1 MAKHRGEYG
10 IISVQARTRNGKR
23 HGIWKTFAERHSIA
37 NLAAENNA
45 AALEVDG
52 IVVTLVAA
60 GDSLSVSAE
69 IGEPP
74 ADGRAEFAELMLE
87 ANLQSGAF
95 FAKEPES
102 GAYVLV
108 RRLQLPAL
116 DAESFD
122 TALEELVNLSETWRR
137 LLADFRP
144 VAKAA
149 AERTEGAPQFGTNG
163 FVQV

>member
-1 MAKHRGEYG
+1 MEFQQLIAD
-10 IISVQARTRNGKR
+10 
-23 HGIWKTFAERHSIA
+23 FAERHSIA
-37 NLAAENNA
+37 NLVAEDNA
-45 AALEVDG
+45 AALDVDG
-52 IVVTLVAA
+52 IVITLVAA
-60 GDSLSVSAE
+60 GDALSISAD

-74 ADGRAEFAELMLE
+74 SEGRAEFAELMLE
-87 ANLQSGAF
+87 ANMQSGAF

-122 TALEELVNLSETWRR
+122 AALEALVNLAETWRR

-149 AERTEGAPQFGTNG
+149 AERTEESPQFGANG

>member
-1 MAKHRGEYG
+1 MDFQQLIAD
-10 IISVQARTRNGKR
+10 
-23 HGIWKTFAERHSIA
+23 FAERHSIA
-37 NLAAENNA
+37 NLAIKDNTV
-45 AALEVDG
+45 ALDVDG
-52 IVVTLVAA
+52 IVITLVAV
-60 GDSLSVSAE
+60 GDTLLISAD

-74 ADGRAEFAELMLE
+74 SEGRAEFAELMLE
-87 ANLQSGAF
+87 ANLQSEAA

-102 GAYVLV
+102 GDYFLV
-108 RRLQLPAL
+108 RRLQLQML

-122 TALEELVNLSETWRR
+122 ASLEALVNMAETWRR

-149 AERTEGAPQFGTNG
+149 AESTEELPQFGAND

>member
-1 MAKHRGEYG
+1 MEFQQLIAD
-10 IISVQARTRNGKR
+10 
-23 HGIWKTFAERHSIA
+23 FAERHSIA
-37 NLAAENNA
+37 NLVAEDNA
-45 AALEVDG
+45 AALDVDG
-52 IVVTLVAA
+52 IVITLVAV
-60 GDSLSVSAE
+60 GDTLSISAD

-74 ADGRAEFAELMLE
+74 SEGRAEFAELMLE
-87 ANLQSGAF
+87 ANMQSGAF

-108 RRLQLPAL
+108 RRLQLPTL
-116 DAESFD
+116 DGESFD
-122 TALEELVNLSETWRR
+122 AALEALVNLAETWRR

-149 AERTEGAPQFGTNG
+149 AERTEESPQFGANG

>member
-1 MAKHRGEYG
+1 MDFPQL
-10 IISVQARTRNGKR
+10 ISDFAGR
-23 HGIWKTFAERHSIA
+23 HGIA
-37 NLAAENNA
+37 NLAAEDNA
-45 AALEVDG
+45 AALDIDG
-52 IVVTLVAA
+52 IVVTLVTADDA
-60 GDSLSVSAE
+60 LLVSAE

-74 ADGRAEFAELMLE
+74 IEGRAGFAELMLE
-87 ANLQSGAF
+87 ANLHSEAF

-108 RRLQLPAL
+108 RRLPLATL

-122 TALEELVNLSETWRR
+122 AALESFVNLSETWRR

-149 AERTEGAPQFGTNG
+149 AEASAEAPSLGAGG
-163 FVQV
+163 FMQV

>member
-1 MAKHRGEYG
+1 MEFQQLIAD
-10 IISVQARTRNGKR
+10 
-23 HGIWKTFAERHSIA
+23 FAERHSIA
-37 NLAAENNA
+37 NLVAEDNA
-45 AALEVDG
+45 AALDVDG
-52 IVVTLVAA
+52 IVITLVAA
-60 GDSLSVSAE
+60 GDALSISAD

-74 ADGRAEFAELMLE
+74 SEGRAEFADLMLE
-87 ANLQSGAF
+87 ANMQSGAF

-122 TALEELVNLSETWRR
+122 AALEALVNMAETWRR

-149 AERTEGAPQFGTNG
+149 AERTEESPQFGANG

>member
-1 MAKHRGEYG
+1 MDFAEL
-10 IISVQARTRNGKR
+10 ISD
-23 HGIWKTFAERHSIA
+23 FAERHGVA
-37 NLAAENNA
+37 DLVAEDNA
-45 AALEVDG
+45 AAINVDG

-60 GDSLSVSAE
+60 GDALSVSAD

-74 ADGRAEFAELMLE
+74 SEGKADFTELMLE
-87 ANLQSGAF
+87 ANLQTDSF

-102 GAYVLV
+102 GAYILV
-108 RRLQLPAL
+108 RRLSLLTL

-122 TALEELVNLSETWRR
+122 VALEALVNLAETWRR

-149 AERTEGAPQFGTNG
+149 AEHAEEAPLFGTSG

>member
-1 MAKHRGEYG
+1 MEFKEL
-10 IISVQARTRNGKR
+10 ISE
-23 HGIWKTFAERHSIA
+23 FAERHGIA
-37 NLAAENNA
+37 NIAAEDNA
-45 AALEVDG
+45 AALDIDG

-60 GDSLSVSAE
+60 GEVLSVSAD

-74 ADGRAEFAELMLE
+74 SEGRAEFAELMLE
-87 ANLQSGAF
+87 ANLQSEAF

-108 RRLQLPAL
+108 RRLSLPAL

-122 TALEELVNLSETWRR
+122 AALEALVNLAETWRR

-149 AERTEGAPQFGTNG
+149 AESSVSAPEFGASG

>member
-1 MAKHRGEYG
+1 MEFEKL
-10 IISVQARTRNGKR
+10 ISD
-23 HGIWKTFAERHSIA
+23 FAERHSIA

-52 IVVTLVAA
+52 IVVMLVAA
-60 GDSLSVSAE
+60 GDALSVSAE

-74 ADGRAEFAELMLE
+74 SEGRAEFAELMLE

-95 FAKEPES
+95 FATEPES

-122 TALEELVNLSETWRR
+122 AALEELVNLSETWRR

-149 AERTEGAPQFGTNG
+149 AEKVEGAPGFGTNG
-163 FVQV
+163 FMQV